1 VASITLYDILGNR
14 LATIVDQVRLT
25 PGAQDVLLT
34 NLHEQPQGMYM
45 VVIDIPETQERH
57 ARRLLIER

>member
-1 VASITLYDILGNR
+1 

-25 PGAQDVLLT
+25 PGAQDVVLT